1 MTITINDFE
10 IADAEIDAEAVHH
23 ASAPSPREA
32 AACALAI
39 RELLLQRAKE
49 SGLADAMGGVES
61 DVLIERLLD
70 IEAPVPRPSE
80 KECRNVYDRRRDRFV
95 VGELVEASHI
105 LFAVTPNAPVEALR
119 RQAESTLAKA
129 IAEPGCFAEF
139 AKALSNCP
147 SAAQG
152 GNLGQIQ
159 RGDMVPEFE
168 SAVFSAA
175 PGVLPRLVKS
185 RYGFHIVRIERQVP
199 GRVLEF
205 AQARP
210 HIEAELSAR
219 VHARAAEQY
228 VRMLA
233 AKAKI
238 VGVDL
243 RASDSPL
250 VQ

>member
-1 MTITINDFE
+1 MTITINGCE

-39 RELLLQRAKE
+39 RELLRQRALE
-49 SGLADAMGGVES
+49 SGLADAMGGIEG

-70 IEAPVPRPSE
+70 IEAPVPHPTE
-80 KECRNVYDRRRDRFV
+80 EECRAFYGRQRERFV

-105 LFAVTPNAPVEALR
+105 LFAVTPNAPVEAIR
-119 RQAESTLAKA
+119 RQAESTLAKS
-129 IAEPGCFAEF
+129 IARPERFPEF
-139 AKALSNCP
+139 AKSLSNCP

-159 RGDMVPEFE
+159 RGEMVPEFE
-168 SAVFSAA
+168 SAIFGTTA
-175 PGVLPRLVKS
+175 GVLPRLVKT

-199 GRVLEF
+199 GRPLEF
-205 AQARP
+205 AQARER
-210 HIEAELSAR
+210 IEAELSAR
-219 VHARAAEQY
+219 VRAKADVQY

-233 AKAKI
+233 AKAEI
-238 VGVDL
+238 TGVDL
-243 RASDSPL
+243 HASESAL